1 MGVAWPSRSQGKRGR
16 QGVMNRYDPVHPA
29 YLKGGTIG
37 GNWAVSGMQVVK
49 TIAEIR
55 TLRRQISGTV
65 GFVPTMGF
73 LHEGH
78 LALVKQARLENSAV
92 IVSIYVNPTQ
102 FGPRED
108 FGAYPRDL
116 DRDLEL
122 LRKEGTDIVF
132 VPLDDEVYPPGFS
145 SWVDVQ
151 EITERLEG
159 ASRPGHF
166 RGVATI
172 VAKLFNIVQP
182 SRTYFGQKDAQQ
194 VMVIKRVVADLN
206 MGTEV
211 VVVPTVRES
220 DGLAMSSRNIY
231 LSPEERQAAT
241 ILFKA
246 LRLARQLGEGGER
259 DAEKI
264 RQQMTSLIRK
274 EPLVQI
280 DYVSIADAET
290 LEELSSIDGPALAS
304 LAVRIG
310 KTRLIDNM
318 PV

>member
-1 MGVAWPSRSQGKRGR
+1 
-16 QGVMNRYDPVHPA
+16 
-29 YLKGGTIG
+29 
-37 GNWAVSGMQVVK
+37 MQV
-49 TIAEIR
+49 IGPIFEIR
-55 TLRRQISGTV
+55 ALRQELSGTV
-65 GFVPTMGF
+65 GFVPTMGY

-78 LALVKQARLENSAV
+78 LALVKQARIENSAV
-92 IVSIYVNPTQ
+92 IVSIYVNPAQ

-108 FGAYPRDL
+108 FGAYPREL
-116 DRDLEL
+116 NRDLEL
-122 LRKEGTDIVF
+122 LQGEGVDIVF
-132 VPLDDEVYPPGFS
+132 VPSDEEMYPPEFS
-145 SWVDVQ
+145 SWVDV
-151 EITERLEG
+151 EKVTERLEG

-182 SRTYFGQKDAQQ
+182 TKAYFGQKDAQQ
-194 VMVIKRVVADLN
+194 VVVIKRMVADLD
-206 MGTEV
+206 MGIEI

-231 LSPEERQAAT
+231 LSPGERQAAT

-246 LRLARQLGEGGER
+246 LTLARQLRRGGEK
-259 DAEKI
+259 DAGKI
-264 RQQMTSLIRK
+264 RRQMTSLIQK
-274 EPLVQI
+274 EPLARI

-290 LEELSSIDGPALAS
+290 LEELNLIDRPALAS

-318 PV
+318 PLE